1 MTVEGKTLKGLT
13 NDNTPTLSGKAEAG
27 STVEIFDGTNKIGQV
42 EAKADGS
49 WKFEVCTPLS
59 DG

>member
-42 EAKADGS
+42 EAKAGRLL
-49 WKFEVCTPLS
+49 EI
-59 DG
+59 